1 VVALDGS
8 TNAHPTMSANSSPST
23 LAVPGATLPTLMN
36 VVAAAISR
44 WIEQILKLYA
54 ALDPGDPAGSGVSKR
69 RPSFTHRAFT
79 RRTSLHN

>member
-8 TNAHPTMSANSSPST
+8 TNAHPTMSANSST
-23 LAVPGATLPTLMN
+23 FHVGGARCDADN
-36 VVAAAISR
+36 INEVVAAAISR

-69 RPSFTHRAFT
+69 RPSFTHEAFT
-79 RRTSLHN
+79 RSPSLHN